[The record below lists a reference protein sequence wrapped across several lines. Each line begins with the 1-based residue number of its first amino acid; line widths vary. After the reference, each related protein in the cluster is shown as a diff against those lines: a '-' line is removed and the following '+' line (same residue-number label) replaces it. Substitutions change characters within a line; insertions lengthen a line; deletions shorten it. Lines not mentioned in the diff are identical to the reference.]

1 MAQTV
6 GAGISHKELFHAAQ
20 QNDFQT
26 VSDYLQAILQD
37 PKDDNGAPRKPRE
50 VVRGLI
56 EQKTRNT
63 LLHYAC
69 DNGNVDACKYLL
81 MCDGMADAF
90 LNEPNAFGHTPLFYA
105 ASNGRLQLVKW
116 LISNG
121 ADIDMDY
128 SDRGDVKPRED
139 DLGIFS
145 PLQIACFKGHED
157 VVNFLVDAN
166 GKLSGDKALP
176 KTAETLRILSEVVEL
191 GLNDTVARVFQCT
204 LRLCQIVAVEFVPA
218 MGAEMSRLDG
228 FLERTANAAL
238 VKLGDTKQRLRADCV
253 TLLHSL
259 ASLQHIGQARL
270 CRILTSQFRQLSESS
285 NVVSS
290 SPLVAAELFNL
301 FATLIRDGF
310 SASSSSNPAIHHPD
324 LPPILNLLL
333 PAFENKHV
341 DIRNAAIEAYIAV
354 YEVTNGGADGRQPLN
369 LQGFLAQVKPA
380 IRETITRKVV
390 QIAKNM
396 PNASVADDAGPEKH
410 GADSARQQPLALDI
424 NKLKHLCSDEITKQL
439 TSPLASQRCVG
450 VAQLMQM
457 LCESPR
463 NARFKVRSASRRIL
477 THLKATSPEQ
487 VQRFIQDECSPSLQR
502 RIQPLL
508 ADEDEEDNNH
518 ADHFGAEDTTV
529 VRGSRA
535 SHIRRVA
542 ALRPPRS
549 VPVEEKSM
557 EVDVFPPPHSAPG
570 RSRRSLHQAEDES
583 NDGDYVVKQRDERD
597 DERRRPSKDAPN
609 QSQQPIW
616 LDQAPRKKSSSSL
629 VHGEPGAIRFD
640 SGDTPELGAAVGGG
654 AANLVK
660 MRRRSSVRSQNNDDG
675 DDSGPSAHAR
685 PSHSHLH
692 RVY

>member
-56 EQKTRNT
+56 EPKTRNT

-157 VVNFLVDAN
+157 VVNFLVECNATLSGTRRN
-166 GKLSGDKALP
+166 GKTPLHFASSQNHRSIV
-176 KTAETLRILSEVVEL
+176 RILLEAGKDGNFDDQEAEGGEDDDRSLET
-191 GLNDTVARVFQCT
+191 DATPD
-204 LRLCQIVAVEFVPA
+204 AVEFVPA

-463 NARFKVRSASRRIL
+463 NARFKV
-477 THLKATSPEQ
+477 
-487 VQRFIQDECSPSLQR
+487 QRFIQDECSPSLQR

-675 DDSGPSAHAR
+675 DDSGASAHAR